1 MHDIDAQISKIT
13 GQNNYME
20 TLQKITGNI
29 MNVDVEMYRNVH
41 KKVSACD
48 FNLKVLLS
56 RLVENDPD
64 NSTIKGTADEFINES
79 NQLNIKDGTFV
90 MYQRKCKSPK
100 PPREIIDHDHLPSE
114 LLKTKWFKSV
124 KHIEKEVNKFY
135 TAVFPAT
142 LPADQQTFEYL
153 NNTVYTNTPEVKE
166 IQSVYD
172 VHILTAETFKSIEQL
187 RKCANIIINQ
197 LLVPMYDVKG
207 TIRKHWHK
215 IQKVFTTKAFQSS
228 GIASPEDIIDM
239 LYQFIVAK
247 YRATVTGNNKHY
259 AKLFL
264 SVVGDK
270 NVSNIDGAR
279 FIEIMD
285 SIDLDKLDKN
295 ENVYKFA
302 TSAKEIIHSIVNNDN
317 INAKE
322 VIEKLNA
329 SFGIGDEDEQ
339 APTTTA
345 DGESTE
351 GVDGETKPS
360 TEETKYDD
368 VDPSKYSDLI

>member
-29 MNVDVEMYRNVH
+29 MNVDMDMYKGVH

-48 FNLKVLLS
+48 FNIKVLLS
-56 RLVENDPD
+56 RLVEANPD
-64 NSTIKGTADEFINES
+64 NDTIKKVTDEFIAES
-79 NQLNIKDGTFV
+79 TKLNIKEKTFV
-90 MYQRKCKSPK
+90 MYHRKAKDSK
-100 PPREIIDHDHLPSE
+100 PAREIVDHDHLPSE
-114 LLKTKWFKSV
+114 LIKSKWFKCV
-124 KHIEKEVNKFY
+124 KHTEKEINKFF
-135 TAVFPAT
+135 TEVFPST
-142 LPADQQTFEYL
+142 LPAEQHTFEYL
-153 NNTVYTNTPEVKE
+153 NGTVYSANPAIKE
-166 IQSVYD
+166 LQSVYD
-172 VHILTAETFKSIEQL
+172 VHVLDEQTFTSITQL
-187 RKCANIIINQ
+187 RKCTNIIINQ

-207 TIRKHWHK
+207 TIRKHWGK
-215 IQKVFTTKAFQSS
+215 IQKVFTSKAFQST

-270 NVSNIDGAR
+270 NVSNLDGAR

-302 TSAKEIIHSIVNNDN
+302 TSAKEIIHSIVNNEN

-322 VIEKLNA
+322 VIDKLNA
-329 SFGIGDEDEQ
+329 SFGVGEEEQQTED
-339 APTTTA
+339 TA
-345 DGESTE
+345 TSNTQ
-351 GVDGETKPS
+351 
-360 TEETKYDD
+360 TEETKYDG
-368 VDPSKYSDLI
+368 VDPNKYNDIL

>member
-1 MHDIDAQISKIT
+1 MHDIDAQIAKIT

-29 MNVDVEMYRNVH
+29 MNVDMEMYRAVH

-48 FNLKVLLS
+48 FNIKVLLS
-56 RLVENDPD
+56 RLVESDKD
-64 NSTIKGTADEFINES
+64 NTTIKSIADEFITES
-79 NQLNIKDGTFV
+79 TKLNIKEGTFI
-90 MYQRKCKSPK
+90 MYQRKCKNPK
-100 PPREIIDHDHLPSE
+100 PPREIIDQAHLPSE
-114 LLKTKWFKSV
+114 LLKSKWFKSV
-124 KHIEKEVNKFY
+124 KHIEKEINKFL
-135 TAVFPAT
+135 TAVFPQT
-142 LPADQQTFEYL
+142 LPTEQHTFEYL
-153 NNTVYTNTPEVKE
+153 NGTVYTTTPEVKE

-172 VHILTAETFKSIEQL
+172 VHVLDEQTFKQIEQL

-207 TIRKHWHK
+207 TIRKHWSK
-215 IQKVFTTKAFQSS
+215 IQKVFTNKAFQST

-270 NVSNIDGAR
+270 NVSNLDGAR

-329 SFGIGDEDEQ
+329 SFGVTEDQ
-339 APTTTA
+339 TTA
-345 DGESTE
+345 ADEGADETNKPE
-351 GVDGETKPS
+351 ETTYDGVDPA
-360 TEETKYDD
+360 
-368 VDPSKYSDLI
+368 KYSDLI